1 MPKVELSE
9 EEILLRY
16 GTLIWRAVSAFG
28 EDPSYLGDMA
38 AQARMISYKR
48 DLWSARSEAQKRGV
62 SGDSLREATQSILK
76 ERGVHTPRRSRAA

>member
-1 MPKVELSE
+1 MAQIELSDE
-9 EEILLRY
+9 ELLLRY
-16 GTLIWRAVSAFG
+16 GALIWCAVSAFG

-62 SGDSLREATQSILK
+62 SGDELRSVTQDILQ
-76 ERGVHTPRRSRAA
+76 ERGVRTPRRARAA